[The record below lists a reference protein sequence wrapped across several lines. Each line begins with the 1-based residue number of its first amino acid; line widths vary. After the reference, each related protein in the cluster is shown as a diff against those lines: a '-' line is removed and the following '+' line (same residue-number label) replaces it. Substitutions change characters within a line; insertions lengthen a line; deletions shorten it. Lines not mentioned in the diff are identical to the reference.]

1 VREQLGGQRHR
12 FLHILLL
19 GGGTDQRADIQQH
32 AHFPALKM
40 GSSGAS
46 SGASA
51 YWRGMPDPSN
61 GMLEG
66 RSTVP
71 VSALC

>member
-1 VREQLGGQRHR
+1 LVVGPTSVPT
-12 FLHILLL
+12 FSSTPI
-19 GGGTDQRADIQQH
+19 
-32 AHFPALKM
+32 FPALKM